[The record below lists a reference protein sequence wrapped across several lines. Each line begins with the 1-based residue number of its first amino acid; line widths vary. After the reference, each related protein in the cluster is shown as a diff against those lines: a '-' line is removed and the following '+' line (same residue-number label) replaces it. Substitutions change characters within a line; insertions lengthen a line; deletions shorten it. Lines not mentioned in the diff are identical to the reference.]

1 MKNEEKL
8 SVVERF
14 QQHTGV
20 KDILLADI
28 AYTQGVSGNLLMTE
42 KGNDNSWTDIN
53 IMCVPLNF
61 FAFMNIP
68 IEEGRTIRTK
78 MTLSWIKYGKTN
90 KRRM

>member
-14 QQHTGV
+14 QQHAGV
-20 KDILLADI
+20 KDVLLADI

-68 IEEGRTIRTK
+68 LSFFIPLSIEVATSNTVIITYAFF
-78 MTLSWIKYGKTN
+78 S
-90 KRRM
+90 

>member
-1 MKNEEKL
+1 M
-8 SVVERF
+8 SCW
-14 QQHTGV
+14 Q
-20 KDILLADI
+20 IY

-68 IEEGRTIRTK
+68 IDGGQNYPDK
-78 MTLSWIKYGKTN
+78 K
-90 KRRM
+90 